1 MPSILVVD
9 DVPEIL
15 KMLGAALES
24 AGFEVTTALNAP
36 SAIELCAVRHF
47 DAVLCDVNM
56 PEVTGCE
63 VARWIARHS
72 PATRMVMMSG
82 SETSLRR
89 VPLPAKMFTD
99 RQAVPPARI
108 AGSLRAEKT
117 ALGGS

>member
-24 AGFEVTTALNAP
+24 AGFEVTTPLDAP
-36 SAIELCAVRHF
+36 TAIDLCAARHF

-63 VARWIARHS
+63 VARWMARHR
-72 PATRMVMMSG
+72 PAVRMVMMSG
-82 SETSLRR
+82 SET
-89 VPLPAKMFTD
+89 PCEACPYLPKCLLIGKPFRLHELLEALA
-99 RQAVPPARI
+99 RQKK
-108 AGSLRAEKT
+108 G
-117 ALGGS
+117 GGS